1 MNVLDTLRSELRR
14 MQAQDFALRLH
25 RELAMTPDDPDLR
38 WALRELQSE
47 IATRGPSRQRRA
59 RDTRTQAARS
69 TRDLAASR
77 PLTARSGDPVSGS
90 VRGTTCRHSA
100 SGRRGSSP
108 RRGRGKTT
116 PRR

>member
-25 RELAMTPDDPDLR
+25 RELAMTPDDSDLR

-59 RDTRTQAARS
+59 ATRGRRQR
-69 TRDLAASR
+69 
-77 PLTARSGDPVSGS
+77 VQ
-90 VRGTTCRHSA
+90 RGTSLLPGH
-100 SGRRGSSP
+100 
-108 RRGRGKTT
+108 
-116 PRR
+116 